1 MRMPLKL
8 RDEFLDYLFSDEIQE
23 FSVFFTEY
31 NNTLKNS
38 IMMQMYPRIF
48 EGNCII
54 IKNYEDVEDVY
65 IIRRGTVLLQT
76 RHGVSFLSL
85 SVNSFFGEEYVLF
98 DELPEINFASNYD
111 PVECFCIKKSKYLEL
126 LSQYPTTFKFV
137 LRRAFKRNKYFKDA
151 VMDTS
156 SNVEFLV
163 SRNVTFRS
171 TNDEP
176 LQLFDWKLTPVEEYE
191 LNDIINKKKEITS
204 KEKICE
210 KIKNNKKRVIS
221 IQENLEKI
229 VNVSEDLK
237 DHYQHYI
244 PGLIN
249 ALKLFNKG
257 CNIEARLCLSKM
269 NIKIEDL

>member
-1 MRMPLKL
+1 
-8 RDEFLDYLFSDEIQE
+8 
-23 FSVFFTEY
+23 
-31 NNTLKNS
+31 
-38 IMMQMYPRIF
+38 
-48 EGNCII
+48 
-54 IKNYEDVEDVY
+54 
-65 IIRRGTVLLQT
+65 
-76 RHGVSFLSL
+76 
-85 SVNSFFGEEYVLF
+85 
-98 DELPEINFASNYD
+98 
-111 PVECFCIKKSKYLEL
+111 
-126 LSQYPTTFKFV
+126 
-137 LRRAFKRNKYFKDA
+137 
-151 VMDTS
+151 MDTS